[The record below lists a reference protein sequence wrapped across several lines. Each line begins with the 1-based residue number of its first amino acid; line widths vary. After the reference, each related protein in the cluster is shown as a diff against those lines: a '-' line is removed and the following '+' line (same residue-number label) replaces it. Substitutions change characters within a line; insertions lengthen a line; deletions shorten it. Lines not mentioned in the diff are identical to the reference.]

1 MRIPSEQ
8 SFVPVILGGDI
19 GSYSL
24 AREFHQ
30 EYGAISA
37 VVPSVVTGIV
47 GYSRILDARPFA
59 EQENEAAFLDFVISL
74 GRELAAGAGG
84 PRPLLLLGGA
94 DQHIRF
100 IARNAERLRI
110 WFTVPYVGVDQLD
123 RATEKDA
130 FYELCRSLEIPFPG
144 TVVHD
149 CDDADADIEALP
161 ARLAEAKVP
170 LPAIVKPSDGVA
182 WGQLEFAGKK
192 KVHTVETDDELK
204 DLVSKA
210 TAAGYG
216 GTLVIQDLIPGGDSG
231 MHIATFF
238 SDQDGTVRFAS
249 CGRVIVEEH
258 APGALGNS
266 AAIVAQPNPVA
277 IEAGTRMLN
286 ELGWTGFSMFD
297 MKLDPRDGSYK
308 FFELNPRLGR
318 NHFYIS
324 AAGANVSRF
333 YVQEFL
339 GDGLLPEEPEF
350 TEFQEEHLYTIL
362 PLRLLRR
369 YVPGDMKAKV
379 EKLISSKAYSH
390 PLFYR
395 KETDPRRWYYILVS
409 TLNHYRKF
417 KRHHPAS

>member
-37 VVPSVVTGIV
+37 VVPSVMTGIV
-47 GYSRILDARPFA
+47 DHSRILDARPFA
-59 EQENEAAFLDFVISL
+59 EQDNEAAFLDFVISL

-100 IARNAERLRI
+100 IARNAERLRV
-110 WFTVPYVGVDQLD
+110 WFTVPYVGEDQLD

-130 FYELCRSLEIPFPG
+130 FYELCRSLDIPFPG

-149 CDDADADIEALP
+149 CADHADIEALP
-161 ARLAEAKVP
+161 ARLAEEKIP

-182 WGQLEFAGKK
+182 WGKLEFSGKK
-192 KVHTVETDDELK
+192 KVHTVATEAELK

-210 TAAGYG
+210 TAAGYE

-238 SDQDGTVRFAS
+238 SDQSGKVRFAS

-266 AAIVAQPNPVA
+266 AAIVAQPNDVA
-277 IEAGTRMLN
+277 IEAGTKMLN

-339 GDGLLPEEPEF
+339 EETLPAEPEF
-350 TEFQEEHLYTIL
+350 TQFQDEHLYTIL

-369 YVPGDMKAKV
+369 YVPEDMKQKV
-379 EKLISSKAYSH
+379 EKLISSKSYSH

-417 KRHHPAS
+417 KRHYPAP